1 MSFSSDA
8 SEFMAHH
15 FDSLSK
21 TLPRNYNNS
30 SMSTTAA
37 TGPMSLSHLNI
48 CQPVAAAAAA
58 ASKPI
63 GHLEY
68 FDLDHSNPPPIC
80 QNNAGMEATKSTKNL
95 VNHHHHSHHQQRQ
108 PPPPLPIAS
117 GAVAGGSSSS
127 SSKSSDLF
135 QKVAPPIA
143 DLDQSGIV
151 YKSVDFIKT
160 EAIKRTRQ
168 DRAQNHSLF
177 E

>member
-1 MSFSSDA
+1 MSYSLDTC
-8 SEFMAHH
+8 EFMSVHNS
-15 FDSLSK
+15 DSLSK

-30 SMSTTAA
+30 SMTTAA
-37 TGPMSLSHLNI
+37 SAGAMSLSHLNI
-48 CQPVAAAAAA
+48 SHPVAV
-58 ASKPI
+58 ASSHKPI

-80 QNNAGMEATKSTKNL
+80 QNSSTAATGTSDVIVHNHKSI
-95 VNHHHHSHHQQRQ
+95 RQ
-108 PPPPLPIAS
+108 PPPPLPPN
-117 GAVAGGSSSS
+117 AGGISGSSSS
-127 SSKSSDLF
+127 GGVIKSSDLF
-135 QKVAPPIA
+135 QKVAPPIVDA
-143 DLDQSGIV
+143 DQSGIV